1 MVHSNVCCIPK
12 SSQEW
17 VPQQIYPKLRP
28 SMLWE
33 TAKNSRTPPQTLQ
46 VHSKHLR
53 PTVSMVVER
62 WRFGHLTV
70 TEQNMNC
77 SVYQSVLESSVKPS
91 VWQLKHE
98 WKWVI
103 NRTIIPST
111 AAEKGKNQCCG
122 PKSRP
127 QPDGNGVMTKQN
139 RKKTSRVFEAKGNG
153 KAQLFSQC
161 SYWLVKLFTQIYA
174 LTICVFMTLLITA
187 DPCLQCSVV
196 KKGG

>member
-1 MVHSNVCCIPK
+1 MAHSNVCCIPM

-17 VPQQIYPKLRP
+17 APQQIYPKLRP

-53 PTVSMVVER
+53 PTASMVVER

-77 SVYQSVLESSVKPS
+77 SVYQSVLESNVKPS
-91 VWQLKHE
+91 VWQLKPE
-98 WKWVI
+98 WNWVI

-122 PKSRP
+122 PVKVQTSTRWKWGHDKTEP
-127 QPDGNGVMTKQN
+127 QKDIRSVWGQGQWEGT
-139 RKKTSRVFEAKGNG
+139 TF
-153 KAQLFSQC
+153 
-161 SYWLVKLFTQIYA
+161 FT
-174 LTICVFMTLLITA
+174 V
-187 DPCLQCSVV
+187 
-196 KKGG
+196 